1 MVEGGREGG
10 KDGTREGEG
19 GMAAGGGGS
28 SGAGKETAGATTLS
42 DLNNFQFQ
50 EGKRELEKYR
60 RCDLADGREEAPKG
74 SRVCDGA
81 SLDTAKKAENASGG
95 ERGRQSV
102 ARRAPQKAAFAG
114 RGGRPSARSVEAEGP
129 AGARRP
135 PPTSE
140 PGWSPPPQAGRTR
153 LSPRSAPATS
163 RLHPQHRRATT
174 GRPQGSSPL
183 AT

>member
-1 MVEGGREGG
+1 M
-10 KDGTREGEG
+10 
-19 GMAAGGGGS
+19 
-28 SGAGKETAGATTLS
+28 
-42 DLNNFQFQ
+42 
-50 EGKRELEKYR
+50 
-60 RCDLADGREEAPKG
+60 
-74 SRVCDGA
+74 
-81 SLDTAKKAENASGG
+81 
-95 ERGRQSV
+95 

-153 LSPRSAPATS
+153 ISPRSAPATS

-174 GRPQGSSPL
+174 GPRAARPLPPRQIAGGFLCAGFFPVFLSTHSFAFFFSIKVAAVGSR
-183 AT
+183 ATDPEELSGR

>member
-60 RCDLADGREEAPKG
+60 RCDLAEGREEAPKG

-95 ERGRQSV
+95 SGEAERGEKSPSEGSFRGE
-102 ARRAPQKAAFAG
+102 RWAP
-114 RGGRPSARSVEAEGP
+114 
-129 AGARRP
+129 
-135 PPTSE
+135 
-140 PGWSPPPQAGRTR
+140 
-153 LSPRSAPATS
+153 
-163 RLHPQHRRATT
+163 
-174 GRPQGSSPL
+174 
-183 AT
+183 